1 MGSFMHHAFMHFALF
16 DKPRSQVKGK
26 AVPVLN

>member
-1 MGSFMHHAFMHFALF
+1 MKCCMNIVGGYRNMVE
-16 DKPRSQVKGK
+16 VKGK